1 MTHDRLCGLADEP
14 CCPWLDSCDCQ
25 CSCDRIEK
33 IREDERRQAM
43 EAIAQMDMRKMT
55 VEETKIAA
63 LAWMDGRQTCLD
75 HEPGSGS

>member
-1 MTHDRLCGLADEP
+1 MSHDPLCPNTAGT
-14 CCPWLDSCDCQ
+14 CCPWMHECECQ
-25 CSCDRIEK
+25 CQCDRINE

-43 EAIAQMDMRKMT
+43 EAVAQMNIRTMT
-55 VEETKIAA
+55 VHESKIAA